1 MKRDDVCMVR
11 YRLILALADSKM
23 RIAEAARKL
32 GMHHTTALY
41 HIRFIKAVTGKDPTE
56 FYDLVDL
63 VKMAMEALC
72 NG

>member
-1 MKRDDVCMVR
+1 MARNDVSMVR
-11 YRLILALADSKM
+11 YKLILALADSKM

-41 HIRFIKAVTGKDPTE
+41 HIRFIKTVTGKDPTD
-56 FYDLVDL
+56 FYDLGDL
-63 VKMAMEALC
+63 VKMAREALC